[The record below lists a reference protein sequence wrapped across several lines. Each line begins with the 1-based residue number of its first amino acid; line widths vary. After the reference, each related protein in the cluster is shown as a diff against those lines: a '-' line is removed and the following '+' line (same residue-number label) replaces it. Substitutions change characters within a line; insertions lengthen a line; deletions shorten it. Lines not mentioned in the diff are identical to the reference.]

1 MSINFKDL
9 NTDEKLKLIADNT
22 FWSFGG
28 VERLDIPP
36 ARTSDASNGIRYQYR
51 DESYSSK
58 PGSIPAICYP
68 SLCACGCSFSEKAV
82 FEMGAA
88 LGEECRSRH
97 IAVLLGPGIN
107 IKRNPLCGRNFEYIS
122 EDPVLSGKLGAAFIR
137 GIQSTGVAACLKHFA
152 LNNQETRR
160 AVCDSVAD
168 EKTMWELYLR
178 NFEIAVR
185 EGQPWVIMG
194 AYNKLNGIYCCENK
208 WLLNDVLRT
217 QWGFDGVTVS
227 DWGGV
232 NNIIESLNA
241 GLDVEMPGG
250 VNGDFEYIKNCFE
263 RGMIKKEAL
272 DRAAEDII
280 RLSERTSIVND
291 RFIANKERSLNVAR
305 KMAEESFVLLKNEDG
320 ILPLNN
326 ETKIL
331 VVGELAKHPRYQGHG
346 SGRVKLSYAET
357 PWDCMKRYFNNI
369 SFEPGYTL
377 NYEADEVLYKR
388 ALLKCESADVV
399 LIFAGQDER
408 KESEGFDRQDL
419 KLPDEHNRL
428 IKAISRRN
436 KNTAVIV
443 QGGAPVEM
451 LWEDNV
457 KAILMCYFSGSCFGS
472 ALLNVL
478 SGKVSPSGKLAETFP
493 KRLNDVP
500 SYEIYPDHSRA
511 VYEEGCEVGYRYYN
525 KRGIETNYPFGYG
538 LSYTK
543 FEFSHLT
550 ACLTDGKI
558 ETKCLV
564 RNTGECAGSAVV
576 QIYIKKSDEDNAP
589 VLAAFDKIHLEAGE
603 EKEVVLEIE
612 PKYIASY
619 NGEGNAYI
627 FEKGEYE
634 LYAAHSSVEP
644 ACRTVLRVDEAI
656 EYKFKIDSHAPRA
669 ESEDENIGISLN
681 TTLRDLEKY
690 KAMKPVIAFTKF
702 IGEKVGTSLVP
713 NGMVGELVMD
723 TPLRQLPMGTD
734 GAISMATVKKAVN
747 TINSFIKREKKKDGN
762 IGGMR

>member
-1 MSINFKDL
+1 MCTFDGKNRSVWKFTVVCGKWKKLTGVTMAKVDRIKLGSQGLEVSVQGLGCMGMSAFYGPPKNESDM
-9 NTDEKLKLIADNT
+9 IALVHHAIDSGVT
-22 FWSFGG
+22 F
-28 VERLDIPP
+28 LD
-36 ARTSDASNGIRYQYR
+36 TSDVYGPHTNEILLG
-51 DESYSSK
+51 K
-58 PGSIPAICYP
+58 VWIPAFDRLLLD
-68 SLCACGCSFSEKAV
+68 SL
-82 FEMGAA
+82 
-88 LGEECRSRH
+88 
-97 IAVLLGPGIN
+97 
-107 IKRNPLCGRNFEYIS
+107 
-122 EDPVLSGKLGAAFIR
+122 
-137 GIQSTGVAACLKHFA
+137 
-152 LNNQETRR
+152 
-160 AVCDSVAD
+160 
-168 EKTMWELYLR
+168 
-178 NFEIAVR
+178 
-185 EGQPWVIMG
+185 
-194 AYNKLNGIYCCENK
+194 
-208 WLLNDVLRT
+208 
-217 QWGFDGVTVS
+217 
-227 DWGGV
+227 
-232 NNIIESLNA
+232 
-241 GLDVEMPGG
+241 
-250 VNGDFEYIKNCFE
+250 
-263 RGMIKKEAL
+263 
-272 DRAAEDII
+272 
-280 RLSERTSIVND
+280 
-291 RFIANKERSLNVAR
+291 
-305 KMAEESFVLLKNEDG
+305 
-320 ILPLNN
+320 IL
-326 ETKIL
+326 
-331 VVGELAKHPRYQGHG
+331 
-346 SGRVKLSYAET
+346 
-357 PWDCMKRYFNNI
+357 
-369 SFEPGYTL
+369 
-377 NYEADEVLYKR
+377 
-388 ALLKCESADVV
+388 LLKCESADVV

-576 QIYIKKSDEDNAP
+576 QIYIKKSDEDNAS
-589 VLAAFDKIHLEAGE
+589 VLATFDKIHLEAGE

-656 EYKFKIDSHAPRA
+656 EYKFKIDSHAPRV
-669 ESEDENIGISLN
+669 ESEDESKGISLN

-762 IGGMR
+762 TGGMR